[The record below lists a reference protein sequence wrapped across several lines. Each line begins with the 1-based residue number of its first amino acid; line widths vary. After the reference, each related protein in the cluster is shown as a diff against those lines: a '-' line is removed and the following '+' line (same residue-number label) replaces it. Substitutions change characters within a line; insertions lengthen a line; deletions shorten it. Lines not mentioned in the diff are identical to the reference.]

1 VEIQFQPQKHNVEES
16 YEDCGDPIFQ
26 RIEKLATALDVTFK
40 LLEMLTSKE
49 NYGKVKKQM
58 GFQCWR

>member
-1 VEIQFQPQKHNVEES
+1 VEES